1 MNIVQKLTTAHLKA
15 NVRRTVT
22 TVLGIVISVAM
33 ITAVFVSVSSLFKYF
48 GDAAIY
54 NGGNWDASCEVSSD
68 QAIKLKTNNKVK
80 RVGLEGNV
88 DPKESGF
95 KIDYGL
101 SDRSSTGTMFAADK
115 NCLSQMLTGEYEGSI
130 PQTDDEIMVSG
141 EFISKNNLDWSIGS
155 SVSIP
160 VGVRTIGGEPVSS
173 LGYIAGEEFTP
184 SDIKEY
190 KIVGIIKNNKPT
202 QDYPILRHA
211 TSQEL
216 KNATAYIEL
225 KTLNMNSRKEV
236 KSIMNSAGVQDYN
249 VNDDVMNANL
259 SFSPK
264 GAIVETIIPMASV
277 VLAIIMIAGFML
289 IYNAFGISLQERT
302 RYLGMLAS
310 VGATKRQK
318 RSSVYFEGFILGL
331 IGIPVGVGAGI
342 LGITI
347 TLNAVGNKIL
357 SSGLAADISNVSFK
371 TSIPWPVI
379 VGVVILSALTIFISA
394 IVPAKKASA
403 ITPISA
409 LKQSTDIK
417 IKGRKLKSSK
427 LIRLIFGCEG
437 EIADKNLKRNGKKSR
452 VVISSIAL
460 SVVLFLT
467 CNYFC
472 SLFLQANNTMAS
484 DIPYQ
489 VDIYCLFKGEQDKQY
504 FDMCDYFLNDAKSM
518 NGVDDAYYIFNNVY
532 QFGKKGNANEDI
544 ASQNNVSEKY
554 SDFWK
559 SGTIYVNYISDDKFN
574 ELCKENGIDPAS
586 YYEVSNS
593 GEINCLLM
601 DNISHKKGENN
612 VFSQNIIGKQIFNN
626 YDQEKICKNTVSAL
640 IDYSS
645 NDICGL
651 NPKNNASAFAPISA
665 YKKAAFAGFTD
676 KTSASYSIAI
686 KTENHAEVTDAVNK
700 SIDDYVL
707 INNLSNCSFVVQDV
721 VKTFQAMSTTLF
733 IIQVFC
739 YGFIALMILISFVNI
754 LNTVTTGIDLRRREF
769 AMFKSVGITPKGFNK
784 MICLESL
791 LYGIKALVISIPVS
805 ILLSFLMNVLLGSDQ
820 IPFTVNVPLYLAVVA
835 VVFVLVGSGMLLA
848 VSKLKKDSIIEALKE
863 DIC

>member
-1 MNIVQKLTTAHLKA
+1 
-15 NVRRTVT
+15 
-22 TVLGIVISVAM
+22 
-33 ITAVFVSVSSLFKYF
+33 
-48 GDAAIY
+48 
-54 NGGNWDASCEVSSD
+54 
-68 QAIKLKTNNKVK
+68 
-80 RVGLEGNV
+80 
-88 DPKESGF
+88 
-95 KIDYGL
+95 
-101 SDRSSTGTMFAADK
+101 
-115 NCLSQMLTGEYEGSI
+115 
-130 PQTDDEIMVSG
+130 
-141 EFISKNNLDWSIGS
+141 
-155 SVSIP
+155 
-160 VGVRTIGGEPVSS
+160 
-173 LGYIAGEEFTP
+173 
-184 SDIKEY
+184 
-190 KIVGIIKNNKPT
+190 
-202 QDYPILRHA
+202 
-211 TSQEL
+211 
-216 KNATAYIEL
+216 
-225 KTLNMNSRKEV
+225 
-236 KSIMNSAGVQDYN
+236 
-249 VNDDVMNANL
+249 
-259 SFSPK
+259 
-264 GAIVETIIPMASV
+264 
-277 VLAIIMIAGFML
+277 
-289 IYNAFGISLQERT
+289 
-302 RYLGMLAS
+302 MLAS
-310 VGATKRQK
+310 VGTTKQQK

-357 SSGLAADISNVSFK
+357 SSGLVADNSNVSFK

-612 VFSQNIIGKQIFNN
+612 VFSQNIIGKQIFSN

-665 YKKAAFAGFTD
+665 YKKAVLAGFTD

-707 INNLSNCSFVVQDV
+707 INNLSNCSFAVQDV

-835 VVFVLVGSGMLLA
+835 VVFVLVGTGMLLA

>member
-22 TVLGIVISVAM
+22 TILGIVISVAM

-80 RVGLEGNV
+80 RVGLEGAV

-277 VLAIIMIAGFML
+277 VLVIIMIAGFML

-310 VGATKRQK
+310 VGATKQQK

-357 SSGLAADISNVSFK
+357 SSGLVADNSNVSFK

-417 IKGRKLKSSK
+417 IKG
-427 LIRLIFGCEG
+427 
-437 EIADKNLKRNGKKSR
+437 
-452 VVISSIAL
+452 
-460 SVVLFLT
+460 
-467 CNYFC
+467 
-472 SLFLQANNTMAS
+472 
-484 DIPYQ
+484 
-489 VDIYCLFKGEQDKQY
+489 
-504 FDMCDYFLNDAKSM
+504 
-518 NGVDDAYYIFNNVY
+518 
-532 QFGKKGNANEDI
+532 
-544 ASQNNVSEKY
+544 
-554 SDFWK
+554 
-559 SGTIYVNYISDDKFN
+559 
-574 ELCKENGIDPAS
+574 
-586 YYEVSNS
+586 
-593 GEINCLLM
+593 
-601 DNISHKKGENN
+601 
-612 VFSQNIIGKQIFNN
+612 
-626 YDQEKICKNTVSAL
+626 
-640 IDYSS
+640 
-645 NDICGL
+645 
-651 NPKNNASAFAPISA
+651 
-665 YKKAAFAGFTD
+665 
-676 KTSASYSIAI
+676 
-686 KTENHAEVTDAVNK
+686 
-700 SIDDYVL
+700 
-707 INNLSNCSFVVQDV
+707 
-721 VKTFQAMSTTLF
+721 
-733 IIQVFC
+733 
-739 YGFIALMILISFVNI
+739 
-754 LNTVTTGIDLRRREF
+754 
-769 AMFKSVGITPKGFNK
+769 
-784 MICLESL
+784 
-791 LYGIKALVISIPVS
+791 
-805 ILLSFLMNVLLGSDQ
+805 
-820 IPFTVNVPLYLAVVA
+820 
-835 VVFVLVGSGMLLA
+835 
-848 VSKLKKDSIIEALKE
+848 
-863 DIC
+863 

>member
-1 MNIVQKLTTAHLKA
+1 MAGNSRCCYSQHTHNI
-15 NVRRTVT
+15 
-22 TVLGIVISVAM
+22 
-33 ITAVFVSVSSLFKYF
+33 YF
-48 GDAAIY
+48 G
-54 NGGNWDASCEVSSD
+54 N
-68 QAIKLKTNNKVK
+68 
-80 RVGLEGNV
+80 R
-88 DPKESGF
+88 SG
-95 KIDYGL
+95 
-101 SDRSSTGTMFAADK
+101 
-115 NCLSQMLTGEYEGSI
+115 
-130 PQTDDEIMVSG
+130 
-141 EFISKNNLDWSIGS
+141 
-155 SVSIP
+155 
-160 VGVRTIGGEPVSS
+160 
-173 LGYIAGEEFTP
+173 
-184 SDIKEY
+184 
-190 KIVGIIKNNKPT
+190 
-202 QDYPILRHA
+202 
-211 TSQEL
+211 
-216 KNATAYIEL
+216 
-225 KTLNMNSRKEV
+225 
-236 KSIMNSAGVQDYN
+236 
-249 VNDDVMNANL
+249 
-259 SFSPK
+259 
-264 GAIVETIIPMASV
+264 
-277 VLAIIMIAGFML
+277 
-289 IYNAFGISLQERT
+289 
-302 RYLGMLAS
+302 
-310 VGATKRQK
+310 
-318 RSSVYFEGFILGL
+318 
-331 IGIPVGVGAGI
+331 
-342 LGITI
+342 
-347 TLNAVGNKIL
+347 
-357 SSGLAADISNVSFK
+357 
-371 TSIPWPVI
+371 
-379 VGVVILSALTIFISA
+379 
-394 IVPAKKASA
+394 KKASA

-707 INNLSNCSFVVQDV
+707 INNLSNCSFAVQDV